1 MPSYQFYPQN
11 SFLMDSLQSSVCKFH
26 VRKPLNFS
34 NSIPIVPVKKHFLCA
49 IHHGSDSDFR
59 PRKNLRKRLN
69 LLQKS
74 NGGVGF
80 SCEDSTS
87 QPSISSRSRAISPH
101 SSWLD
106 SWNLSVKPII
116 KRKPQAVVNYRNR
129 GDYSSSDAEEGTS
142 TSTGGST
149 MERIVEKLKKFGYM
163 DDVNEESDKKN
174 VIEKGSV
181 EDIFYVEEGLLPNTR
196 GGFSK
201 EFPFGDEN
209 VSRGVDGE
217 VTFPWEKNIPNEARR
232 SVDSRKNRSLAEL
245 TLPQSELSRLRNL
258 ALKVKNKTRVGGAG
272 VTQQVVESIREK
284 WKSSEVVRL
293 KIEGPPALNMRRVH
307 ETLEVRNITLISFVI
322 YFLW

>member
-11 SFLMDSLQSSVCKFH
+11 SFLMDSLQSSACKFH
-26 VRKPLNFS
+26 VRKTLNFS
-34 NSIPIVPVKKHFLCA
+34 NSISVSPVRKHLFCA
-49 IHHGSDSDFR
+49 IHRGSGSDFR
-59 PRKNLRKRLN
+59 PRKNPRKRLN

-74 NGGVGF
+74 NGGVG
-80 SCEDSTS
+80 SSL
-87 QPSISSRSRAISPH
+87 QPSISSRSRVVSSH

-106 SWNLSVKPII
+106 SWNLSTKPII
-116 KRKPQAVVNYRNR
+116 KSKPQAVVNYRNR

-163 DDVNEESDKKN
+163 DDVSEESDSKN

-181 EDIFYVEEGLLPNTR
+181 EDIFYVEDGLLPNTR

-201 EFPFGDEN
+201 EFPFGDES
-209 VSRGVDGE
+209 VSRGGDGE
-217 VTFPWEKNIPNEARR
+217 VTFPWEKSIPNEART
-232 SVDSRKNRSLAEL
+232 SLDSRKNRSLAEL

-272 VTQQVVESIREK
+272 VTKEVVEAIREK

-307 ETLEVRNITLISFVI
+307 ETLEVRIIF
-322 YFLW
+322 